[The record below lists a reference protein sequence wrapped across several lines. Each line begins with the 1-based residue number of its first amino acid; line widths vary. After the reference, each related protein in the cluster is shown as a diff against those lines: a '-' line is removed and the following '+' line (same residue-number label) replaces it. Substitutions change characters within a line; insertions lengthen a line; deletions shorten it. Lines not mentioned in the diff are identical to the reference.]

1 MGMSMHAELNPVPAP
16 VAPPAVVA
24 PVLRVHDLAVS
35 LPRGGDRP
43 HAVEHIGFEV
53 PPGKIVCLLGE
64 SGSGKSVIASAVM
77 GLLPEGLLPV
87 AGSIQ
92 LQGRELVGASQAE
105 FRRLRGPTMA
115 MVFQEPMTALNPVM
129 TCGDQI
135 DEMLAQHARM
145 DKAARRRAVLDILA
159 RVRLP
164 EPERI
169 FASYPHQL
177 SGGQRQRIVIAMA
190 LILKPALLICDEPTT
205 ALDVTTQ
212 AEILRLIRE
221 LQTENGTAVLF
232 ITHDF
237 GVVAEIADE
246 VVVLQLGRMIEKGDK
261 HAVLG
266 RPREPY
272 TKMLLDAVPELAPR
286 SRPPIVDNF
295 PLLDAQH
302 ILKTYVS
309 GSWPGKRRTVHAV
322 QDVSLVVRPKET
334 VGIVGESGS
343 GKSTVARCIA
353 RLIDPTAG
361 EIYANGRSV
370 AHLRGRLLSPFRRD
384 VQVIFQDPYR
394 SLNPRQT
401 VGESIIEG
409 PLNFGVSRTQA
420 WVRAEA
426 LMHLVRLKPEALRR
440 YPSEFSGGQRQ
451 RISIARALACEPK
464 LLIADEAVSALD
476 VSVQAQVLALLDE
489 IQQKT
494 GVGILFITHDLRV
507 ASQICDRIVVMHQ
520 GRIVEQGSV
529 QEVFFSPKEEYTR
542 RLLDAAP
549 GRGFAFARQPA

>member
-1 MGMSMHAELNPVPAP
+1 MNMSVQSEMAQLIGVKE
-16 VAPPAVVA
+16 AVIP
-24 PVLRVHDLAVS
+24 PVLAIRDLTVA
-35 LPRGGDRP
+35 LPPGADRAS
-43 HAVEHIGFEV
+43 AVEHISFDV

-77 GLLPEGLLPV
+77 GLLPLGLK
-87 AGSIQ
+87 AASGSIQ
-92 LQGRELVGASQAE
+92 LQGRELVDASKAQ
-105 FRRLRGPTMA
+105 FRALRGPTMA

-129 TCGDQI
+129 KCGQQI
-135 DEMLAQHARM
+135 DEMLSQHVRM
-145 DKAARRRAVLDILA
+145 ERSARRQAILEIMA

-169 FASYPHQL
+169 YDAYPHQL
-177 SGGQRQRIVIAMA
+177 SGGQRQRIVIAIA

-237 GVVAEIADE
+237 GVVAEIADQ
-246 VVVLQLGRMIEKGDK
+246 VVVLQLGKMIERGEK
-261 HAVLG
+261 HAVLTQ
-266 RPREPY
+266 PREPY
-272 TKMLLDAVPELAPR
+272 TRMLLAAVPELVANR
-286 SRPPIVDNF
+286 RPLPPVES
-295 PLLDAQH
+295 PLLEAQNLTK
-302 ILKTYVS
+302 IYVS
-309 GSWPGKRRTVHAV
+309 GQWPGKRREVHAV
-322 QDVSLVVRPKET
+322 KDVSLLVRPMET

-361 EIYANGRSV
+361 EIYSNGRSV
-370 AHLRGRLLSPFRRD
+370 GQLRGRQLSPYRRE

-401 VGESIIEG
+401 VGASIIEG
-409 PLNFGVSRTQA
+409 PLNFGVARDHV
-420 WVRAEA
+420 WRRAEE
-426 LMHLVRLKPEALRR
+426 LMHLVRLKPDALRR

-451 RISIARALACEPK
+451 RICIARALACEPR

-476 VSVQAQVLALLDE
+476 VSVQAQILRLLEE
-489 IQQKT
+489 IQRQT
-494 GVGILFITHDLRV
+494 SVGILFITHDLRV
-507 ASQICDRIVVMHQ
+507 ASQICDRVLVMHQ
-520 GRIVEQGSV
+520 GRIVEQGPV
-529 QEVFFSPKEEYTR
+529 NEVFLLPKEDYTR
-542 RLLDAAP
+542 RLLEAAP
-549 GRGFAFARQPA
+549 GRGFCFGSHAS